1 MKLEKNDLLKRW
13 QTLSQRERVM
23 ALTGAVSIGLYG
35 FYLLIV
41 QPLDTESRLLDQK
54 IAVQQQAYQH
64 LQQVSAEVQALRQK
78 GAGLN
83 ADASP
88 SDQSLMT
95 VIDSSS
101 QQLDVKSAIKRLQPD
116 GADTA
121 TVWLEQVSFDKLVYW
136 LAMLEAKHG
145 LQVITIDI
153 DVPVIG
159 KGEVNAKLY
168 IGRV

>member
-1 MKLEKNDLLKRW
+1 LKLEKNDLLKRW

-35 FYLLIV
+35 FYWLIV

-54 IAVQQQAYQH
+54 IAVQEQAYQH
-64 LQQVSAEVQALRQK
+64 LQQVSAEVQALREK

-83 ADASP
+83 TDASP
-88 SDQSLMT
+88 SEQSLMT

-101 QQLDVKSAIKRLQPD
+101 QQLEVKPAIKRLQPE

-153 DVPVIG
+153 DNPLIG
-159 KGEVNAKLY
+159 NGVVNAKLVV
-168 IGRV
+168 GRV